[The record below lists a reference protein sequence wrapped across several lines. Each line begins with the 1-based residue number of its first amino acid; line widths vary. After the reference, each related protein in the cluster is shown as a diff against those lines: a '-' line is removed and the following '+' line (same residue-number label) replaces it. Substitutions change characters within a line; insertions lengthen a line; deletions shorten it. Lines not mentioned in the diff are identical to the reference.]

1 MKNQGHNLAL
11 LFLCFFISILC
22 SGCTKSENKDKVVIP
37 VGDVVGTGSILNLSL
52 SSTYKCNF
60 LGADNKQ

>member
-1 MKNQGHNLAL
+1 MFIWIKDTFVPSRLHFKNNVMKRYCQTLDL
-11 LFLCFFISILC
+11 
-22 SGCTKSENKDKVVIP
+22 KED
-37 VGDVVGTGSILNLSL
+37 L